1 MGSGGETQVSRL
13 GGEKP
18 YLLSYPTDCGSA
30 TRTSRAVD
38 FLSFPV
44 LLSVSAGAWLVLPLA
59 AAPKNA
65 VLWNVVMWNRDCS
78 HIPTC
83 AHQVEWI
90 LGGRGGREGGK
101 QEALV
106 EEKGDV
112 AYIVLYEMLS
122 CVRHES
128 RRG

>member
-18 YLLSYPTDCGSA
+18 YLLSYPTGCGSA
-30 TRTSRAVD
+30 TRASRAVD
-38 FLSFPV
+38 SLSFPV

-59 AAPKNA
+59 AAPRNA
-65 VLWNVVMWNRDCS
+65 VLWNVVMWSLDCS

-90 LGGRGGREGGK
+90 LGGRGGR
-101 QEALV
+101 
-106 EEKGDV
+106 
-112 AYIVLYEMLS
+112 
-122 CVRHES
+122 
-128 RRG
+128 